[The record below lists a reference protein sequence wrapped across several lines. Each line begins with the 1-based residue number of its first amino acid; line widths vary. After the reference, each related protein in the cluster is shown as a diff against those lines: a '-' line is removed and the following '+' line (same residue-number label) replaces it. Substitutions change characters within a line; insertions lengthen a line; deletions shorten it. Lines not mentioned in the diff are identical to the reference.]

1 MTLRDIQGL
10 DKCLGRK
17 STPDLT
23 DTELWAMLEAEFPG
37 LMHRLHEHRGP
48 GEQVYVPVRVEAQ
61 VNKAVRLDDGVMSL
75 RMLATVAGVSVYT
88 AWAARKVRSRV

>member
-1 MTLRDIQGL
+1 MTLRDIAGL

-17 STPDLT
+17 ATDLT

-48 GEQVYVPVRVEAQ
+48 GEHVYVPVRVEAQ
-61 VNKAVRLDDGVMSL
+61 VSRAIRMDDGVMSL
-75 RMLATVAGVSVYT
+75 RMLASVAGVSVCT
-88 AWAARKVRSRV
+88 AWAARKERSRV

>member
-23 DTELWAMLEAEFPG
+23 DTELWAMLESEFPG

-48 GEQVYVPVRVEAQ
+48 GERVYVPVRVEQ
-61 VNKAVRLDDGVMSL
+61 QMDKAMRMDDGVMSL
-75 RMLATVAGVSVYT
+75 RTLAVVAEVSVRT
-88 AWAARKVRSRV
+88 AWVARKSRV

>member
-17 STPDLT
+17 STDLT

-37 LMHRLHEHRGP
+37 LMRRVHEHRGP
-48 GEQVYVPVRVEAQ
+48 GEQVHIPRHIEAQ
-61 VNKAVRLDDGVMSL
+61 VDKAVRMDDGVMSL
-75 RMLATVAGVSVYT
+75 RMLATVAGVSVST